1 MCLRR
6 ESRGGQKGEGHGE
19 HQGQGQEFLLH
30 GRFLLFIRGYGPC
43 PPDPVARVGHVVPL
57 YQRGREMQGAERKFW
72 NKFGVKPIYVTIVF
86 QITRTI

>member
-72 NKFGVKPIYVTIVF
+72 NKFGAKTHLCYDYLAN
-86 QITRTI
+86 TRTI